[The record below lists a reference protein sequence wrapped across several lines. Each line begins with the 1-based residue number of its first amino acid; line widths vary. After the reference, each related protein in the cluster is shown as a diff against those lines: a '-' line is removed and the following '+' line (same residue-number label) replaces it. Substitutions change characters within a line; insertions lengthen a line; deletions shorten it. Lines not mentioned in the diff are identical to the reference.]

1 MCKDI
6 AKRRNKELMWGVEK
20 DGEEMGSETD
30 EAIEISNSQL
40 SILVGL
46 SVYPQSNGKPMKGVG

>member
-1 MCKDI
+1 
-6 AKRRNKELMWGVEK
+6 MWGVEK